1 MDDKFEIRKFER
13 SDIPVLNEIMNK
25 VYGFTKEE
33 AFWIWKYEENPSG
46 KCYSQVAEANGKP
59 IAHCGGFGITLQMRG
74 EKIMANQLGD
84 LLSDPD
90 NRVKYAFSFAYVN
103 TINFPDPDGP
113 LIVYGFANPNSTGI
127 IVAKTELVGQGPSVP
142 RQDRLVNLTPFIHR
156 KLKLSALSK
165 PIGFLANQAMKL
177 YYAAAGIGKAD
188 TGQIEEALEF
198 DARYDELWDEIAVDY
213 PRTSN
218 RTSDHL
224 TWRYI
229 KHPTHEYKIFA
240 FVEDGKVKGYIVLR
254 LLSEDDITRGL
265 IIDLISD
272 VKRPDVWNA
281 LLVRGIEYLTR
292 EGADLISCW
301 MFEQMLFYDSLKELR
316 FVDRPSDLTILIYD
330 QTGKI
335 DLEFLNARENWYV
348 TMGDSDIF

>member
-1 MDDKFEIRKFER
+1 MDDKLEIRRYER
-13 SDIPVLNEIMNK
+13 SDIPALNEIMGK

-33 AFWIWKYEENPSG
+33 SFWIWKYEENPAG
-46 KCYSQVAEANGKP
+46 KCYSYVAESNGRP
-59 IAHCGGFGITLQMRG
+59 IAHCGGFAITLQMRG

-84 LLSDPD
+84 LLSDPER
-90 NRVKYAFSFAYVN
+90 RVKNAFSFACGGAL
-103 TINFPDPDGP
+103 NFPDPDGP
-113 LIVYGFANPNSTGI
+113 MISYGFANTNSTAI
-127 IVAKTELVGQGPSVP
+127 IVAKTELILKGPSVP

-156 KLKLSALSK
+156 KLKLSALSRT
-165 PIGFLANQAMKL
+165 IGFWANQAMKL
-177 YYAAAGIGKAD
+177 YYAAAGVGR
-188 TGQIEEALEF
+188 TNTTSIEQVEEF
-198 DARYDELWDEIAVDY
+198 DARFDDLWNEVAVDY
-213 PRTSN
+213 PRTSH
-218 RTSDHL
+218 RTSEHL

-240 FVEDGKVKGYIVLR
+240 FVEDDKVRGYIVLR
-254 LLSEDDITRGL
+254 LLPEKDITRGL

-281 LLVRGIEYLTR
+281 LLVRGIDYLTR

-301 MFEQMLFYDSLKELR
+301 MFESMPFYDSLKKLR
-316 FVDRPSDLTILIYD
+316 FFDRPSDLSILVYD
-330 QTGKI
+330 QTGKM